1 MADHQ
6 LIVVGA
12 GAMGAASAW
21 HASQQVDDVLILD
34 KGQACSG
41 TSPRGAGLVH
51 RLLWDPLDVG
61 LVDRSM
67 DQFRALAEA
76 QGPGF
81 TYHDPGGLLIA
92 PGSQARR
99 LEHLKRIWHAQGVEV
114 LELID
119 HDEIAALPGG
129 EHLTVGP
136 DERVYLVE
144 DDGWCVTTDAVQAML
159 DQARAQGATLRTH
172 TAVDR
177 VEDGAIVLDDG
188 QRLTAEAI
196 VVAAG
201 VWTPDLLEELWPVPL
216 QAYRPQAAV
225 LELEH
230 PDGLPI
236 VHDAA
241 HGTYWRPEGP
251 GKLLV
256 GDGTVLSPQIPDD
269 DPPVE
274 PGFTRALAEKLSA
287 RWPTAGQAGLVRA
300 WAGYEAATPDRRP
313 LLGPVPGTQQ
323 TFVCTGGNGFGF
335 MRSPALGEAA
345 ACLALGEPAPLPV
358 QDLAPDRLEPAGVE
372 GFEPQEGFALPG

>member
-61 LVDRSM
+61 LVARSIG
-67 DQFRALAEA
+67 QFRALDEA

-92 PGSQARR
+92 PASKARQLDR
-99 LEHLKRIWHAQGVEV
+99 LERIWHAQGVEV

-119 HDEIAALPGG
+119 HDEVAELPGG
-129 EHLTVGP
+129 ESLAVGP
-136 DERVYLVE
+136 DELVHLVE

-159 DQARAQGATLRTH
+159 GQARANGAELRPH
-172 TAVDR
+172 TPVDR
-177 VEDGAIVLDDG
+177 VEDGAVVLGDG
-188 QRLTAEAI
+188 QRVTAEAV

-201 VWTPDLLEELWPVPL
+201 VWTPGLLEELWSVPL
-216 QAYRPQAAV
+216 KAYRPQAAV
-225 LELEH
+225 LELDH

-256 GDGTVLSPQIPDD
+256 GDGTVLTPQTPDD

-274 PGFTRALAEKLSA
+274 PGFIEALAEKLSA
-287 RWPTAGQAGLVRA
+287 RWPGAGQAGLVRA
-300 WAGYEAATPDRRP
+300 WAGYEAATPDRKP

-323 TFVCTGGNGFGF
+323 TYLCTGGNGFGF

-345 ACLALGEPAPLPV
+345 ACLALGQPAPLPI
-358 QDLAPDRLEPAGVE
+358 QDLAPDRLELADVE
-372 GFEPQEGFALPG
+372 GFEPREGFALPG